1 MDDLLTRF
9 LPRFVESARA
19 RIRHAAE
26 LFAARDFGK
35 LASEMH
41 TLAGEASVLGLSEIG
56 ALARDAEHMAR
67 NATVDGCEEKLAEIE
82 RSIAVLSRS
91 ASSP

>member
-41 TLAGEASVLGLSEIG
+41 TLAGEASVLGLTEIG
-56 ALARDAEHMAR
+56 ALARNAEQLAR
-67 NATVDGCEEKLAEIE
+67 RATVEGCEEQLAQIE
-82 RSIAVLSRS
+82 RSVAALVLKS
-91 ASSP
+91 